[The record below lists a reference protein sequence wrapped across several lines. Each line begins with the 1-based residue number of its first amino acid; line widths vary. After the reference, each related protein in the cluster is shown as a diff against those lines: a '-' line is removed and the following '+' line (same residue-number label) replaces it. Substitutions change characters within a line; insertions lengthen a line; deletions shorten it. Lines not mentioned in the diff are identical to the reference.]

1 MRRSR
6 RDFED
11 EIRSHLELETDRLIA
26 EGMDPSEAALAAR
39 RKFGNVARAQ
49 ERYHEAGMWVWVEQV
64 LLDVRHAARMLRKSP
79 LFSAIAIVTLALGIG
94 ANTAVFSVVD
104 AVLLR
109 SLPYREPERLVKT
122 WESLPGAPQ
131 IMVSYPDYKD
141 WRERTRVFDDIALY
155 GPFGS
160 MTLTGGEFPV
170 RVSAGRATANL
181 FPLLGVAPVV
191 GRGLRAEDDH
201 DGAER
206 VVLLTSGYWKRQ
218 YASDPG
224 VVDRSLSL
232 DRQPYRIVGVLPQT
246 PGLGGVDV
254 WVPVGLFEK
263 TDGFTR
269 GNHPGLIGVGRLK
282 HGVTL
287 AQMNADLARVSREIV
302 AENPVSASGI
312 SAGGDSFRELLM
324 QSIRPA
330 LEMLIWAVLCV
341 LLIACANVA
350 NLLLAR
356 STARRREMALRVAIG
371 ASGTRLVRL
380 LLTES
385 VLLATLGGVLGI
397 ALARLGVQAI
407 MAMRPAS
414 LPRSADI
421 GIDVPVLAFAAAV
434 SVLTG
439 LVFGLVPAWHARG
452 VDLNDSLKESG
463 RGASASGAALRVR
476 GVLMATEVAL
486 ALMLL
491 IGAGLL
497 VRSFS
502 HLLRVDPGVDVHGVV
517 IGSVNLPPSG
527 YKDEDA
533 QRSAL
538 DEILR
543 RAKAVPGVTS
553 AALTS
558 AVALSANTQY
568 KLTFDGHPR
577 PLGQEPLVNI
587 QMISPDY
594 FATMR
599 IRMVR
604 GRGPATTD
612 VKGAPPVV
620 WIDETIARKYFPNEN
635 PVGKRIVHGP
645 FDSKEPQLLV
655 AGVVGDVRDS
665 NLGERASGIVYMPFD
680 QAPEGSMTLAVK
692 TALPFEQIVPALRR
706 QVAAFDKNLALA
718 NEQTLESV
726 IDASIGQQKFTMFV
740 LGVFAVVAL
749 VLAAVGV
756 YGVIAYFVAQRA
768 HEIGI
773 RMALGAQRTDIVA
786 LVSRRV
792 LVTTGIGIA
801 VGLSAA
807 MAASGL
813 MTKLLYEVTP
823 MDAATYA
830 GGSVALLIVAL
841 AAAIV
846 PTVRATR
853 VNPATTMRA
862 D

>member
-1 MRRSR
+1 
-6 RDFED
+6 
-11 EIRSHLELETDRLIA
+11 
-26 EGMDPSEAALAAR
+26 
-39 RKFGNVARAQ
+39 
-49 ERYHEAGMWVWVEQV
+49 
-64 LLDVRHAARMLRKSP
+64 
-79 LFSAIAIVTLALGIG
+79 
-94 ANTAVFSVVD
+94 
-104 AVLLR
+104 
-109 SLPYREPERLVKT
+109 
-122 WESLPGAPQ
+122 
-131 IMVSYPDYKD
+131 
-141 WRERTRVFDDIALY
+141 
-155 GPFGS
+155 
-160 MTLTGGEFPV
+160 
-170 RVSAGRATANL
+170 
-181 FPLLGVAPVV
+181 
-191 GRGLRAEDDH
+191 
-201 DGAER
+201 
-206 VVLLTSGYWKRQ
+206 
-218 YASDPG
+218 
-224 VVDRSLSL
+224 
-232 DRQPYRIVGVLPQT
+232 
-246 PGLGGVDV
+246 
-254 WVPVGLFEK
+254 
-263 TDGFTR
+263 
-269 GNHPGLIGVGRLK
+269 
-282 HGVTL
+282 
-287 AQMNADLARVSREIV
+287 
-302 AENPVSASGI
+302 
-312 SAGGDSFRELLM
+312 
-324 QSIRPA
+324 
-330 LEMLIWAVLCV
+330 
-341 LLIACANVA
+341 
-350 NLLLAR
+350 
-356 STARRREMALRVAIG
+356 MALRVAIG
-371 ASGTRLVRL
+371 ASGARLVRL

-385 VLLATLGGVLGI
+385 VLLATLGGALGI
-397 ALARLGVQAI
+397 ALARLGVQALV
-407 MAMRPAS
+407 AMRPAS

-421 GIDVPVLAFAAAV
+421 GLDLPVLAFGAAV

-439 LVFGLVPAWHARG
+439 LVFGLVPAWQARG

-463 RGASASGAALRVR
+463 RGASASGAALRLR

-491 IGAGLL
+491 VGAGLL
-497 VRSFS
+497 IRSFS

-517 IGSVNLPPSG
+517 IGSVNLPASA
-527 YKDEDA
+527 YKDQDA
-533 QRSAL
+533 QRIAL

-543 RAKAVPGVTS
+543 SAQAVLGVTS

-568 KLTFDGHPR
+568 KLTFEGHPR
-577 PLGQEPLVNI
+577 QLGQEPLVNI

-599 IRMVR
+599 IPMLR

-612 VKGAPPVV
+612 LKGAPPVV

-635 PVGKRIVHGP
+635 PVGKRIVHGA
-645 FDSKEPQLLV
+645 FDSKEPQMTV

-665 NLGERASGIVYMPFD
+665 DLGERASGTVYMPFD

-706 QVAAFDKNLALA
+706 EVAAFDKNLALA

-726 IDASIGQQKFTMFV
+726 IDHSVGQQKFTMFV

-756 YGVIAYFVAQRA
+756 YGVIAYFVAQRS

-786 LVSRRV
+786 MVSRRV

-813 MTKLLYEVTP
+813 MTKLLFEVTP

-830 GGSVALLIVAL
+830 GGSAALLIVAL